1 MQSDHVRRPGGIT
14 LLMVLGIINGLAGIG
29 SGLFL
34 IVDSDD
40 QQLQDVANM
49 SSSQLTGTGTGSI
62 IGGVIILACALALG
76 GGSSFV
82 RWAYG
87 IITVVN
93 VSFAVWGLAAL
104 HGEQQLTA
112 AFSLAFG
119 LMILWILFGSERTD
133 RFFEQH

>member
-34 IVDSDD
+34 IFDSDD

-93 VSFAVWGLAAL
+93 VSFAMWGLFAL